1 MNENNTNLEN
11 NVNVNPQPVDLN
23 PQPISETPVQPAPV
37 EMPTPVVAP
46 TPVAPVAPVA
56 PVTPVETPA
65 PVAPVTPAPV
75 EAPASVEAPAPVVA
89 PAPVEAP
96 VQPVA
101 EPTVTSP
108 NLESA
113 SMSNLAP
120 VVENPTNVSAPQDNN
135 NVEQIAQGIQNGSFV
150 NAVTDPNEMIGAKM
164 GSSADTLGE
173 EKKKKGKKKVVVLI
187 VVLLILAILGGVG
200 YFGYQYEFK
209 SADKRVNALFDK
221 VNSYVNPLLKDF
233 EKKIGDYDIDA
244 NLTVGTDKA
253 QIHLSGNYAYNLED
267 YVYLDTT
274 IDKIYYNED
283 LIDKTPIKLNVYL
296 NDDKLY
302 LKAEDILAKYIYID
316 VDGLDEVMNNVKQN
330 EVNYSAIYTSVMNA
344 LKVSINKYC
353 LSQTVGKATV
363 DGKSTTANIVTVTIN
378 KNNYKSIIGNMLTV
392 LANNNTFVTNVANIA
407 GKSNDEIKKSL
418 TDAKED
424 LNNDT
429 VEFDGSVIVK
439 VYTKVIGSELLGIDV
454 LTTDDGSST
463 NLYIVPTGSD
473 SYKVKTTVDGKDV
486 SNLTYGISKTNSA
499 GKTSYVSTVKG
510 DATVKDSEG
519 KDTVYQF
526 DTKFTYNINL
536 QYQDDK
542 PVVRDAVSY
551 ENLTEEDYL
560 DIVTNATTKYG
571 LIGTYIAEFLG
582 LDDSMED
589 TTTDIP
595 LN

>member
-1 MNENNTNLEN
+1 MNENNTNLETN
-11 NVNVNPQPVDLN
+11 ANVNPQPVDLN

-65 PVAPVTPAPV
+65 PVAPVTPVETPVPVAPV
-75 EAPASVEAPAPVVA
+75 ASEPVEA

-101 EPTVTSP
+101 EPTVASP

-120 VVENPTNVSAPQDNN
+120 VVENPTNVSAPQDTN
-135 NVEQIAQGIQNGSFV
+135 NVDQIAQGIQNGSFV

-164 GSSADTLGE
+164 GSSADTVGE

-187 VVLLILAILGGVG
+187 VVLFILAILGGVG

-209 SADKRVNALFDK
+209 SADKRVDALFNK

-283 LIDKTPIKLNVYL
+283 LLDKTPIKLNLYL

-302 LKAEDILAKYIYID
+302 LKAEDILTKYIYID

-418 TDAKED
+418 TDAKDD
-424 LNNDT
+424 LNKGDY
-429 VEFDGSVIVK
+429 EFDGSVIVK

-454 LTTDDGSST
+454 LTTYDGKAT

-499 GKTSYVSTVKG
+499 GKTSYVTTLKG
-510 DATVKDSEG
+510 DATIKDSDG

-542 PVVRDAVSY
+542 PVVREAVSY
-551 ENLTEEDYL
+551 ENLTQEDYL
-560 DIVTNATTKYG
+560 NIMGNDKNWAVDRTQK
-571 LIGTYIAEFLG
+571 AEEQKISL
-582 LDDSMED
+582 E
-589 TTTDIP
+589 
-595 LN
+595 N